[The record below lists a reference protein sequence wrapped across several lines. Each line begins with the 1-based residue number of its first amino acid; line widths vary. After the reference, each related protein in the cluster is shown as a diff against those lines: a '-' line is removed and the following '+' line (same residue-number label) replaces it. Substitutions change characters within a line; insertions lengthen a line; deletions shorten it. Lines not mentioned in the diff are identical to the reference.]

1 MAVFKR
7 RDSAG
12 IGSQCVLQLR
22 ELTDPTE
29 INPGYHACQD
39 SVHGVIM
46 RLGLGT
52 ERQRD
57 REAETKRHRETKRER
72 EKERQKERQR
82 ETRKKER
89 QKERVNEREEEI
101 ERERKRERE
110 TERQKGSVAPRYAG
124 MLRCAD
130 APIPSKITQAAA
142 MMILAGCF
150 PVTCSHDSI
159 QTAEG
164 KQRVLD

>member
-1 MAVFKR
+1 VLTAVFKQNHDGITASVLMAVFKR

-52 ERQRD
+52 ERQRQRDRDRQRQRDTERQTGSETGSDARD
-57 REAETKRHRETKRER
+57 RERG
-72 EKERQKERQR
+72 KERQ
-82 ETRKKER
+82 
-89 QKERVNEREEEI
+89 
-101 ERERKRERE
+101 
-110 TERQKGSVAPRYAG
+110 
-124 MLRCAD
+124 
-130 APIPSKITQAAA
+130 
-142 MMILAGCF
+142 
-150 PVTCSHDSI
+150 
-159 QTAEG
+159 
-164 KQRVLD
+164 